1 MMNIKVACFFLS
13 CLFFSTS
20 AATLKVCI
28 DHYPP
33 SQTLSGGPKG
43 INIELLDALGELLDH
58 DIEYIP
64 GPNFARCLRMLE
76 LGQVDVLAGIL
87 DIPARR
93 EFAQLIPYGD
103 NNDLIFV
110 SRIDMA
116 DIVHFDDLKK
126 YNVGTI
132 KGIQYFKAFELE
144 PSINKVLI
152 KDIVTGVK
160 MLLINRIDVIITSEP
175 VLRSIEK
182 ELGNTKDKIKINP
195 YNHKTTGALSFALSK
210 KSQLK
215 FTSKDIFKIKQA
227 VQQQVFSK
235 IIEEFVIAHPE
246 IYAKPTQ

>member
-1 MMNIKVACFFLS
+1 MNIKLACFFLS

-64 GPNFARCLRMLE
+64 GPNFARCFRMLE

-93 EFAQLIPYGD
+93 EFAHFVPYGK
-103 NNDLIFV
+103 NNNLIFV
-110 SRIDMA
+110 SRIEME
-116 DIVHFDDLKK
+116 DIVNFDDLKK
-126 YNVGTI
+126 YTVGTI
-132 KGIQYFKAFELE
+132 KGTKYFKAFEIE
-144 PSINKVLI
+144 QNISKALI
-152 KDIVTGVK
+152 KDLITGVR

-175 VLRSIEK
+175 VLRGIEN
-182 ELGNTKDKIKINP
+182 ELGNTKNKIKINP
-195 YNHKTTGALSFALSK
+195 YSHKTIRPLSFAVSDHSGV
-210 KSQLK
+210 KSPNSSQ
-215 FTSKDIFKIKQA
+215 I
-227 VQQQVFSK
+227 
-235 IIEEFVIAHPE
+235 
-246 IYAKPTQ
+246 